1 MLNIGEDALKCD
13 MAETYHIH
21 IVDWENPPYPISY
34 LADLANGLGNNSRIR
49 RKMSNTTLTLEESF
63 QAIIIDKLSILV
75 WQNTKDGLKGRNMPE
90 SVYRKL
96 EGLDDKVKD
105 EVELFESEEA
115 FLEWYS
121 SKTR

>member
-13 MAETYHIH
+13 MAETYNIH

-49 RKMSNTTLTLEESF
+49 RRMSNTTLTLEESF

>member
-13 MAETYHIH
+13 MAEIYHIH

-49 RKMSNTTLTLEESF
+49 RRMSNTTLTLEESF

-90 SVYRKL
+90 SVYREL